1 MVTEDVT
8 PPEILEVSI
17 HPAQIDVSDGPATVT
32 ITIKVDDDLSG
43 ISRGE
48 FLFDSVPGISGGT
61 RFIIPPTTGDSNYAE
76 LEYNLLY
83 HQFFPS
89 QTRHLLDAWIRD
101 KAGNMREYST
111 DLLEELGL
119 AASFEILPWVKEDDT
134 PPELIEVTILS
145 PVVDVS
151 DSFAAVDI
159 SVRATDDESG
169 VETVQ
174 LEFESPSG
182 KHGATLFNHVQSLS
196 GSPRDAVRKGSAS
209 VLQYSEAGTWKLVRA
224 YLSDKLRNQRTY
236 NEEELISLGISA
248 TFEVETSQQDLEP
261 PLPVEFTIH
270 TEEVDVTDGPGQI
283 RVSVR
288 VTDDL
293 SGVARVQLDFESPSR
308 DTELTLGGVLHTGWE
323 SYEDGLY
330 MGNLTV
336 PQGSESG
343 TWNIKWIHLTDE
355 TGNWEGYHSSDL
367 RSLGLFASFE
377 VTEKLQQ
384 GG

>member
-308 DTELTLGGVLHTGWE
+308 DTELTLGGVLDAGWE

-377 VTEKLQQ
+377 VT
-384 GG
+384 